1 MIGQGWKWLRK
12 YTEYVADGITSV
24 INIFEPEI
32 LVIGGGISKEGEYLL
47 NPIRKFVEINEF
59 NKYRPKTK
67 IEIASLNNDAGI
79 IGAALSA
86 NR

>member
-1 MIGQGWKWLRK
+1 M
-12 YTEYVADGITSV
+12 
-24 INIFEPEI
+24 
-32 LVIGGGISKEGEYLL
+32 

>member
-1 MIGQGWKWLRK
+1 M
-12 YTEYVADGITSV
+12 
-24 INIFEPEI
+24 
-32 LVIGGGISKEGEYLL
+32 VIGGGISKEGEYLL